1 MTSNQQAY
9 RKELRRIQA
18 AQRRYKKQGYTFDPL
33 PPMPKRV
40 TAKKLRELEL
50 IRGRRVLNLAT
61 GWIDTETGE
70 FRAVA
75 DFGRELITRAQKINR
90 ERRAYARWQE
100 RAERES
106 KTPQGG
112 TEGYTVDKVSE
123 RDLYIEQLQR
133 EIDQIPVADAR
144 EYLARRVDAIA
155 QDPSARDNLGH
166 ALKRAVTRDAVD
178 WWEMSQAYSR
188 DTAIEGA
195 ARFWSVVNNLLATV
209 DTLGVD
215 NITQSRIADELED
228 WQDAAGDDLPF

>member
-1 MTSNQQAY
+1 MTSNQEAY

-40 TAKKLRELEL
+40 TAKKLREFSQ

-90 ERRAYARWQE
+90 ERRAYGRWKE

-106 KTPQGG
+106 APRQGG
-112 TEGYTVDKVSE
+112 SGDDTSDNIREG
-123 RDLYIEQLQR
+123 DLYIEQLQR

-144 EYLARRVDAIA
+144 NYLARRVDAIA
-155 QDPSARDNLGH
+155 QDPSACDNLAY
-166 ALKRAVTRDAVD
+166 ALKRAVTHDAID

-195 ARFWSVVNNLLATV
+195 ARFWSVVNNLLSTV
-209 DTLGVD
+209 DTQSVD
-215 NITQSRIADELED
+215 NITISRLAEGLED
-228 WQDAAGDDLPF
+228 WQDAEGDDLPF